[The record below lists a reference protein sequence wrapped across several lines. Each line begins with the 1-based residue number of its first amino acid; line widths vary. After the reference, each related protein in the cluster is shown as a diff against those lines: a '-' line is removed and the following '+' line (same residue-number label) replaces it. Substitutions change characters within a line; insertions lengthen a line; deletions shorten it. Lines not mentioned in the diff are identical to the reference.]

1 MRAVNIS
8 EIEVALLMSLLR
20 CLYVYAQWCRARR
33 RCLCASSTEWNGR
46 RASAEAGKC
55 ASDEPQLLS
64 APARTTT
71 SVGKEWRKITP
82 VTILCVSEEEQR
94 EEFEEEA
101 EEEDVDWST
110 SMTPPLSASLT
121 PLSSPVLPPPSP
133 LPSPICP
140 SRLGGLDMPYSTCSI
155 SSFPTQLL
163 AFIHHIHSLAQS
175 PLLSHESPLRFL
187 LCEGEEVGDV
197 AEDMSIAAA
206 GRSGEDETAM
216 MASYWETPSGDEL
229 SEFTTPSSPHHMAM
243 CVWGHRVDTN
253 TTQRCHFLYAT
264 TIHIACL
271 CGDFVGITSDLEP
284 CVVWHWGSKFVEA
297 LPNSNACAHS
307 PEHLAEMRKVRGER
321 RKPALDI

>member
-20 CLYVYAQWCRARR
+20 CLYVYAQWCRACR

-55 ASDEPQLLS
+55 ASDEPQLLN
-64 APARTTT
+64 AHARTTT

-94 EEFEEEA
+94 EEIEEEA
-101 EEEDVDWST
+101 EEEDVDWSA

-121 PLSSPVLPPPSP
+121 TLTSPVLPPPSP

-140 SRLGGLDMPYSTCSI
+140 S
-155 SSFPTQLL
+155 
-163 AFIHHIHSLAQS
+163 
-175 PLLSHESPLRFL
+175 
-187 LCEGEEVGDV
+187 EEVGDV

-229 SEFTTPSSPHHMAM
+229 SEFTTPSSLHHM
-243 CVWGHRVDTN
+243 VVEKN
-253 TTQRCHFLYAT
+253 VSAT
-264 TIHIACL
+264 
-271 CGDFVGITSDLEP
+271 
-284 CVVWHWGSKFVEA
+284 
-297 LPNSNACAHS
+297 
-307 PEHLAEMRKVRGER
+307 M
-321 RKPALDI
+321 

>member
-20 CLYVYAQWCRARR
+20 CLYVYAQWCRACR

-46 RASAEAGKC
+46 RASAEA
-55 ASDEPQLLS
+55 
-64 APARTTT
+64 
-71 SVGKEWRKITP
+71 
-82 VTILCVSEEEQR
+82 EEEQR
-94 EEFEEEA
+94 EEIEEEA
-101 EEEDVDWST
+101 EEEDVDWSA

-121 PLSSPVLPPPSP
+121 TLTSPVLPPPSP

-140 SRLGGLDMPYSTCSI
+140 S
-155 SSFPTQLL
+155 
-163 AFIHHIHSLAQS
+163 
-175 PLLSHESPLRFL
+175 
-187 LCEGEEVGDV
+187 EEVGDV

-229 SEFTTPSSPHHMAM
+229 SEFTTPSSLHHMAI